1 MILEKGNL
9 LVVDDTLDNL
19 RLLSAMLSEQGY
31 KVRKAL
37 NGQMALKTVS
47 QVPPDVILLDINMTG
62 INGYEVCQTLKDNQN
77 TKEIP
82 VIFISALDD
91 ILDKVKAFEVG
102 GVDYICKPFQ
112 EEEVIA
118 RVENQL
124 TIQRQKKQLQ
134 QEIKER
140 KKTEQTLRVYLH
152 AVSHDLRNPVLGM
165 AMVLKNLLK
174 KGRKENKPTIEMS
187 NEVLEQIVASCDRQL
202 NLINSL
208 VETQQFE
215 MGGVYLNCTPLDLF
229 SLSQKLAAEWQPIL
243 KEHQGIL
250 DVLISPKLPVVNGDS
265 DRLWR
270 VFENLLA
277 NAIKHN
283 LPGLKLTINAE
294 VLNTQKLAF
303 YPQKVIAKSSQD
315 KQMVICTLADDGVGM
330 NSEQAENLFERY
342 HRGDGAKKTL
352 GLGLGLYLC
361 RQIIEAHGGE
371 IGVITNPNDGAKFWF
386 TLPVFESRKDTN

>member
-9 LVVDDTLDNL
+9 LVVDDTFDNL
-19 RLLSAMLSEQGY
+19 RLLSAMLSEKGY

-62 INGYEVCQTLKDNQN
+62 INGYEVCEILKSNQK
-77 TKEIP
+77 TQEIP
-82 VIFISALDD
+82 IIFISALDD
-91 ILDKVKAFEVG
+91 ILDKVRAFEVG

-112 EEEVIA
+112 AEEVIA

-140 KKTEQTLRVYLH
+140 KKTEQTLLVYLH

-174 KGRKENKPTIEMS
+174 KGRRENKQTIEIP
-187 NEVLEQIVASCDRQL
+187 NVALEQIVASCDRQL

-215 MGGVYLNCTPLDLF
+215 MGGVHLNCEPLNLF

-243 KEHQGIL
+243 KERQGRL
-250 DVLISPKLPVVNGDS
+250 DILISPKLLVVNGDH

-277 NAIKHN
+277 NALKHN
-283 LPGLKLTINAE
+283 PPGLKLTINAE
-294 VLNTQKLAF
+294 VITPKKSAFSTQELIKKL
-303 YPQKVIAKSSQD
+303 YQEKR
-315 KQMVICTLADDGVGM
+315 MVICTLTDDGVGM

-371 IGVITNPNDGAKFWF
+371 IGVITNPNAGAKFWF
-386 TLPVFESRKDTN
+386 TLPVFDSEKNAN

>member
-37 NGQMALKTVS
+37 DGKMALKTIS

-62 INGYEVCQTLKDNQN
+62 INGYEVCRTLKDNQK

-174 KGRKENKPTIEMS
+174 KGKKENKQTIEIS
-187 NEVLEQIVASCDRQL
+187 NVVLEQIVASCDRQL

-215 MGGVYLNCTPLDLF
+215 MGGVHLNCTPLNLF
-229 SLSQKLAAEWQPIL
+229 SLSQKLSAEWQPIL
-243 KEHQGIL
+243 KEHKGIL
-250 DVLISPKLPVVNGDS
+250 DVLVSSELPVVKADS

-277 NAIKHN
+277 NALKHN
-283 LPGLKLTINAE
+283 PPGLKLTITAE
-294 VLNTQKLAF
+294 VLTPQKLAL
-303 YPQKVIAKSSQD
+303 YTKKNIKKSSQD
-315 KQMVICTLADDGVGM
+315 TRMVICTLADNGVGM

-371 IGVITNPNDGAKFWF
+371 IGVITNPDAGAKFWF
-386 TLPVFESRKDTN
+386 TLPVFDIKKDTN